1 MRAIKSTGAVILG
14 FMIGVL
20 ALVPGSPAWAQL
32 KPELD
37 AKLPAYQPTKQ
48 ISGSLLIAGSDTMH
62 PLTEAWAAELRRL
75 YPSVTATVKSGG
87 SGAGLAP
94 LFEGKAQAAAMSR
107 KIRQTGSPG
116 RESVHGPQGTCYG

>member
-1 MRAIKSTGAVILG
+1 
-14 FMIGVL
+14 MIGVL

-94 LFEGKAQAAAMSR
+94 LFEGKAQAQAAAMSR